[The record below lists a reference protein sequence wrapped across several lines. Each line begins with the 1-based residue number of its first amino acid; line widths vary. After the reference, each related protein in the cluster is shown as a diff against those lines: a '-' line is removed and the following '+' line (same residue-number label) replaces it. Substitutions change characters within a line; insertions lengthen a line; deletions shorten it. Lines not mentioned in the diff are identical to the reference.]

1 MRDLYTFQ
9 SPVTFKKKKIFITNL
24 YSFFSSDAC
33 EHVCETLE
41 GTCDDFYR
49 YINFIFDL
57 DFATCILCTSMDI
70 PGILS
75 PLHVVDDC

>member
-9 SPVTFKKKKIFITNL
+9 SPVTFKKKKILITNL